1 MRPPAT
7 SRGARSPKATRASAP
22 QARRANAPKA
32 PSKGAQKSSRRS
44 KAVPRPPEPR
54 DGEIKI
60 TRNSTRPQIKA
71 SRGPTARPKTR
82 KVATGKRMSEA
93 DRRVAAT
100 RRQSIS
106 SLSASS
112 EKLRSSAPSAG
123 GASRSGARSA
133 NASRSSG
140 GGSVR
145 AVAVSG
151 AGGAAAATARAVA
164 VAAKPVGA
172 AARPMLRVVNG
183 GLDMLPTAKESTSP
197 FARGRILIMI
207 VGVLAA
213 GLIYINVGKLEY
225 GDGYGKYA
233 QRSLELQRE
242 NTALRA
248 QIARRSTPERIQR
261 YAQKLG
267 MISPVPEQFE
277 YLDPRRGDAVKAAK
291 GYKEPS
297 PVAPAP
303 TAAPTPTTT
312 TAPAAPAPAQTA
324 PAPAPTTPTPTT
336 PTPAPAATG
345 GAGL

>member
-7 SRGARSPKATRASAP
+7 SRGARSPKATEAS
-22 QARRANAPKA
+22 RRAKA
-32 PSKGAQKSSRRS
+32 T
-44 KAVPRPPEPR
+44 PRTPEPR
-54 DGEIKI
+54 PGEIKI
-60 TRNSTRPQIKA
+60 TRNSQRPQIKA
-71 SRGPTARPKTR
+71 SRGPGSGTRRR
-82 KVATGKRMSEA
+82 KVSESPRAKANPSKRMSEA

-112 EKLRSSAPSAG
+112 AQLRSSAP
-123 GASRSGARSA
+123 RSGGSARSA
-133 NASRSSG
+133 APRSGGG

-145 AVAVSG
+145 AVAIGS

-183 GLDMLPTAKESTSP
+183 GLDRIPTVKTSDSP
-197 FARGRILIMI
+197 FARGRIMIMI

-233 QRSLELQRE
+233 QRSMELQRE
-242 NTALRA
+242 NTTLRA

-277 YLDPRRGDAVKAAK
+277 YLDPRRGDALKAAK
-291 GYKEPS
+291 GYKEPA

-303 TAAPTPTTT
+303 TGATPDPTAVAPVTPAPT
-312 TAPAAPAPAQTA
+312 QTA
-324 PAPAPTTPTPTT
+324 PAPTATTPTQATPT
-336 PTPAPAATG
+336 PTPAPTG
-345 GAGL
+345 GAGM

>member
-1 MRPPAT
+1 
-7 SRGARSPKATRASAP
+7 
-22 QARRANAPKA
+22 
-32 PSKGAQKSSRRS
+32 
-44 KAVPRPPEPR
+44 
-54 DGEIKI
+54 
-60 TRNSTRPQIKA
+60 
-71 SRGPTARPKTR
+71 
-82 KVATGKRMSEA
+82 MSEA
-93 DRRVAAT
+93 DRRVAET

-106 SLSASS
+106 SLSESS
-112 EKLRSSAPSAG
+112 AKLRSSAP
-123 GASRSGARSA
+123 RSGSTARASA
-133 NASRSSG
+133 PRSGG

-145 AVAVSG
+145 AVAIGS

-183 GLDMLPTAKESTSP
+183 GLDRLPTAKESTSP

-261 YAQKLG
+261 YAQKMG

-277 YLDPRRGDAVKAAK
+277 YLDPRRGDALKAAK
-291 GYKEPS
+291 GYKAPS

-303 TAAPTPTTT
+303 SSQTPNGAAPSPTTSTPVTPAPVQRTPTPTPAAPTPS
-312 TAPAAPAPAQTA
+312 A
-324 PAPAPTTPTPTT
+324 
-336 PTPAPAATG
+336 PTPAPVATG

>member
-7 SRGARSPKATRASAP
+7 SRGARSPKATEAS
-22 QARRANAPKA
+22 RRAKTAPRA
-32 PSKGAQKSSRRS
+32 
-44 KAVPRPPEPR
+44 PEPR
-54 DGEIKI
+54 PGEIKI
-60 TRNSTRPQIKA
+60 TRNSQRPQIKA
-71 SRGPTARPKTR
+71 SRGPGSGTRRR
-82 KVATGKRMSEA
+82 KVSESPRAKANPSKRLSEA

-112 EKLRSSAPSAG
+112 AQLRGSAPRSGSSGRSA
-123 GASRSGARSA
+123 ASRSG
-133 NASRSSG
+133 G

-145 AVAVSG
+145 AVAIGS

-183 GLDMLPTAKESTSP
+183 GLDRIPTAKTSDSP
-197 FARGRILIMI
+197 FARGRIMIMI

-233 QRSLELQRE
+233 QRSMELQRE
-242 NTALRA
+242 NTTLRA

-261 YAQKLG
+261 YAQQLG

-277 YLDPRRGDAVKAAK
+277 YLDPRRGDALKAAK
-291 GYKEPS
+291 GYKEPA
-297 PVAPAP
+297 PV
-303 TAAPTPTTT
+303 APTPTSATPDPTT
-312 TAPAAPAPAQTA
+312 VAPITPSPTQTA
-324 PAPAPTTPTPTT
+324 PTPTATTPTQTT
-336 PTPAPAATG
+336 PTPAPTG
-345 GAGL
+345 GAGM